1 MSLINFNFL
10 ENNVKGMQS
19 SKKRLNQFEYFKRIL
34 KTSGLLFLQETHS
47 TVDYER
53 KWNDDF
59 GGEFESFALK
69 ALYGNQEI

>member
-1 MSLINFNFL
+1 MSK
-10 ENNVKGMQS
+10 EC
-19 SKKRLNQFEYFKRIL
+19 FKRIL

-47 TVDYER
+47 TIDYER

-59 GGEFESFALK
+59 GDDFESFILK